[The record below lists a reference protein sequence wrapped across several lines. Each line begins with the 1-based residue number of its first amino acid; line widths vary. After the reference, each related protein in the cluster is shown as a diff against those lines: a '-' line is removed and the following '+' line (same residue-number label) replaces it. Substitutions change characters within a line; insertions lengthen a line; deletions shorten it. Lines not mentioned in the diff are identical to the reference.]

1 MAEYKKAKGEAV
13 DYSGTL
19 PPSWKRV
26 VEVWLDEDVPN
37 FDAGG
42 YVVGDKEST
51 AFLLGKSDGV
61 LAGAPFFE
69 AIFNVRSHCS
79 RSIRL
84 SKFFSPL
91 SLPMDLVIPRHVLG
105 FIL

>member
-69 AIFNVRSHCS
+69 AIFNHLGCKVEWLAGMNGASVR
-79 RSIRL
+79 RKR
-84 SKFFSPL
+84 
-91 SLPMDLVIPRHVLG
+91 G
-105 FIL
+105 